1 MPDDAI
7 KRAERRKLHV
17 GLGQGLDRKVDQI
30 GRVAHGQRCRADHGG
45 DDGFTA
51 ITVTANAQLGA
62 DMIALAGKRVRSD
75 PAIDQTR
82 RSRKIQGRTQ
92 ECDDLLGHLVQQR
105 EAAELMQRLEH
116 DEKRQSL
123 LITVILPKHQLCFL
137 DGRAEASVE
146 LLVAELLGEAR
157 IGGALD
163 RGHGCCALQSGVRK
177 TPVKS
182 ADLRL
187 GISGAYARAA
197 EGTKTNCF
205 WYTLSRMNKRVA
217 IYARVSTGEQTPD
230 NQLQELR
237 AVDER
242 MDWHVDAEYIDHG
255 ISGAKG
261 REQRPGYDQLY
272 DAIVRREVDLVMAW
286 SVDRLGRSLQQPVA
300 LLSDLQAKGV
310 DLYLHQQGID
320 TTTAAGKAMFQ
331 MCGVFAEFER
341 AMIRER
347 VRAGLERARAQG
359 KILGRPH
366 TPEIVEE
373 RIRAARLQGNG
384 IKKIATELG
393 IGVSTV
399 QRVVHGP
406 TPNPVP

>member
-1 MPDDAI
+1 
-7 KRAERRKLHV
+7 
-17 GLGQGLDRKVDQI
+17 
-30 GRVAHGQRCRADHGG
+30 
-45 DDGFTA
+45 
-51 ITVTANAQLGA
+51 
-62 DMIALAGKRVRSD
+62 
-75 PAIDQTR
+75 
-82 RSRKIQGRTQ
+82 
-92 ECDDLLGHLVQQR
+92 
-105 EAAELMQRLEH
+105 
-116 DEKRQSL
+116 
-123 LITVILPKHQLCFL
+123 
-137 DGRAEASVE
+137 
-146 LLVAELLGEAR
+146 
-157 IGGALD
+157 
-163 RGHGCCALQSGVRK
+163 
-177 TPVKS
+177 VKS

-331 MCGVFAEFER
+331 MCGVFAEYAESAIMR
-341 AMIRER
+341 SH
-347 VRAGLERARAQG
+347 AGKVHVAQALCRRNTPHYPASNRDAISASG
-359 KILGRPH
+359 ALNRPRRK
-366 TPEIVEE
+366 PG
-373 RIRAARLQGNG
+373 GN
-384 IKKIATELG
+384 IACT
-393 IGVSTV
+393 VSSFSDGSTC
-399 QRVVHGP
+399 R
-406 TPNPVP
+406 